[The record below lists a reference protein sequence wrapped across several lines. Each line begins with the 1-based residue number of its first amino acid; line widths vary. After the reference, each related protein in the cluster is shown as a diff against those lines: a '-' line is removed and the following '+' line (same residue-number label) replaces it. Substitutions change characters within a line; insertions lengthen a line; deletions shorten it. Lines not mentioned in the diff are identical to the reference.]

1 MTLAAQERLALRV
14 LHGYACWRRLA
25 LHALAQGL
33 PPDALQWLDGDAAA
47 CDLSL
52 PLHAG
57 PLTADDVQTV
67 ERDGVAR
74 PQPDVRVSRALA
86 ELLGDAALYRCPQRW
101 AFLYRV
107 LWRWHQ
113 GDRSAALAADEDGA
127 RLHAM
132 VKAVRRAR
140 HDMQAY
146 VRFQRCDADGGDAM
160 PQYVAWYAPE
170 HDVLALA
177 AAHFARR
184 MGNTTWLITTPD
196 GAAQW
201 DGATLHYTSTP
212 PNADTLRAMAAGDA
226 VESLWLR
233 YYQSIFNPARLNETA
248 LRQRMPARFWKHLPE
263 AALIPSLIVQ
273 ARTGMSRT
281 GQVSAVRDMPGK
293 TIVPAA
299 APGPARHM
307 GE

>member
-1 MTLAAQERLALRV
+1 MNAQPRFQLRV
-14 LHGYACWRRLA
+14 EDGYAGWRRLA
-25 LHALAQGL
+25 LHALAEGW
-33 PPDALQWLDGDAAA
+33 PPDALHWVEPDAAA
-47 CDLSL
+47 ADVLSL
-52 PLHAG
+52 PLGAG
-57 PLTADDVQTV
+57 SVTLDAVQAATQADA
-67 ERDGVAR
+67 AR
-74 PQPDVRVSRALA
+74 PLPDVRVSKALA
-86 ELLGDAALYRCPQRW
+86 SLLADAALFRSPQRW

-113 GDRSAALAADEDGA
+113 GDRCAAQAADADGA

-132 VKAVRRAR
+132 AKAVHRAR
-140 HDMQAY
+140 HDMEAY
-146 VRFQRCDADGGDAM
+146 VRFQRCEADGHGS

-184 MGNTTWLITTPD
+184 MGRTPWLIITPQ

-201 DGATLHYTSTP
+201 DGAALHHTRTP
-212 PNADTLRAMAAGDA
+212 PDADDLRLRAADDGI
-226 VESLWLR
+226 ESLWLR

-273 ARTGMSRT
+273 ARTGMART
-281 GQVSAVRDMPGK
+281 GQASAVRDMPGK
-293 TIVPAA
+293 TIAPAA
-299 APGPARHM
+299 VGVQTSKR
-307 GE
+307 